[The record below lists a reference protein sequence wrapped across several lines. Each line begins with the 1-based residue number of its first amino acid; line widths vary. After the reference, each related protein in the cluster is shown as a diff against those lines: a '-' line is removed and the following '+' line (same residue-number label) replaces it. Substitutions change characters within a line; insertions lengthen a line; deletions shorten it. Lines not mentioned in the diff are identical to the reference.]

1 MTNLHSILF
10 LFSFFLFTQ
19 QQWCLQPLPAVEDG
33 FVRINGTHFTLKGAP
48 FYANGFN
55 AYWLMDVA
63 SNPCQRSKVTS
74 AFREAVRSS
83 LVIGRTWA
91 FSDGGSNALQPS
103 PGVYNENMFQ
113 GLDFVISEGGKFGV
127 KLILSLVNNFND
139 YGGKDQYV
147 QWAKELGQQMQNEE
161 SFFTNPMVKSF
172 FKNHIK
178 TILTRRNTIT
188 GVMYKDDP
196 TIMAWELMNEPRC
209 LSDISGA
216 TIQNWTSE
224 MACYLKSIDGNH
236 LLEVGLEGFYG
247 TSLSQ
252 KNPNNLPHGTDFIAN
267 NQILEVDFATV
278 HSYPDQWLSNRD
290 NYVQLDFLQQWIHD
304 HIEDAQNILKKPVLF
319 TEFGKSWRQPG
330 YNVSQK
336 DQLYNVV
343 YSSIYRSARTGG
355 VAVGGLFW
363 QQLVHG
369 MDSYKDGYEVILTEP
384 SSTVSLIYQQS
395 KKLSAT
401 HKRFIAKKRHK
412 APKAKRLMQT
422 NWFRSGFRKKVYDM
436 IIKLTL

>member
-1 MTNLHSILF
+1 
-10 LFSFFLFTQ
+10 
-19 QQWCLQPLPAVEDG
+19 
-33 FVRINGTHFTLKGAP
+33 
-48 FYANGFN
+48 
-55 AYWLMDVA
+55 
-63 SNPCQRSKVTS
+63 
-74 AFREAVRSS
+74 
-83 LVIGRTWA
+83 
-91 FSDGGSNALQPS
+91 
-103 PGVYNENMFQ
+103 
-113 GLDFVISEGGKFGV
+113 
-127 KLILSLVNNFND
+127 
-139 YGGKDQYV
+139 
-147 QWAKELGQQMQNEE
+147 
-161 SFFTNPMVKSF
+161 
-172 FKNHIK
+172 
-178 TILTRRNTIT
+178 
-188 GVMYKDDP
+188 
-196 TIMAWELMNEPRC
+196 
-209 LSDISGA
+209 
-216 TIQNWTSE
+216 

-252 KNPNNLPHGTDFIAN
+252 KNPNNSPHGTDFIAN
-267 NQILEVDFATV
+267 NQIPEVDFATV
-278 HSYPDQWLSNRD
+278 HSYPDQWYKIKTLGYIHIIFDSFLYPLICRLSNRD

-336 DQLYNVV
+336 DQLYSVV
-343 YSSIYRSARTGG
+343 YSSIYRSACTGG

-363 QQLVHG
+363 QQLVQG

-395 KKLSAT
+395 KKLGAT

-422 NWFRSGFRKKVYDM
+422 NWFRSGFRKKVYDR

>member
-1 MTNLHSILF
+1 
-10 LFSFFLFTQ
+10 
-19 QQWCLQPLPAVEDG
+19 
-33 FVRINGTHFTLKGAP
+33 
-48 FYANGFN
+48 
-55 AYWLMDVA
+55 
-63 SNPCQRSKVTS
+63 
-74 AFREAVRSS
+74 
-83 LVIGRTWA
+83 
-91 FSDGGSNALQPS
+91 
-103 PGVYNENMFQ
+103 
-113 GLDFVISEGGKFGV
+113 
-127 KLILSLVNNFND
+127 
-139 YGGKDQYV
+139 
-147 QWAKELGQQMQNEE
+147 
-161 SFFTNPMVKSF
+161 
-172 FKNHIK
+172 
-178 TILTRRNTIT
+178 
-188 GVMYKDDP
+188 MYKDDP

-267 NQILEVDFATV
+267 NQIPEVDFVTV

-343 YSSIYRSARTGG
+343 YSSIYRSACTGG

-363 QQLVHG
+363 QQLVKG

-401 HKRFIAKKRHK
+401 HKRLIAKKRHK
-412 APKAKRLMQT
+412 APKAKRLMQI
-422 NWFRSGFRKKVYDM
+422 NWFRSGFLKKVYDR